1 MKKVMIGNKGV
12 VFPDSISD
20 EELTK
25 QVQRLELNQNL
36 KRPIVVRKRNG
47 TSYQLLN
54 GVRLNNGKR

>member
-20 EELTK
+20 EELVN
-25 QVQRLELNQNL
+25 QVKRLETNQNL
-36 KRPIVVRKRNG
+36 KRPNVDRKSNG
-47 TSYQLLN
+47 TEYQLLN

>member
-25 QVQRLELNQNL
+25 HVQRLELNQNL
-36 KRPIVVRKRNG
+36 KRPIVVRTSNG

>member
-20 EELTK
+20 EELVN
-25 QVQRLELNQNL
+25 QVKRLETNQNL
-36 KRPIVVRKRNG
+36 KRPIVVRKSNC
-47 TSYQLLN
+47 TEYQLLN

>member
-20 EELTK
+20 EELVN
-25 QVQRLELNQNL
+25 QVKRLETNKNL
-36 KRPIVVRKRNG
+36 KRPIIVRKSNG
-47 TSYQLLN
+47 TEYQLLN